1 MLLVDEI
8 VICSENRK
16 QVGKKTGKVKEVV
29 QGEKNEV
36 SKKQQGVHVWMR
48 ELQV

>member
-16 QVGKKTGKVKEVV
+16 QVGKKTWKSEKSAAG
-29 QGEKNEV
+29 GEEW
-36 SKKQQGVHVWMR
+36 SQ
-48 ELQV
+48 